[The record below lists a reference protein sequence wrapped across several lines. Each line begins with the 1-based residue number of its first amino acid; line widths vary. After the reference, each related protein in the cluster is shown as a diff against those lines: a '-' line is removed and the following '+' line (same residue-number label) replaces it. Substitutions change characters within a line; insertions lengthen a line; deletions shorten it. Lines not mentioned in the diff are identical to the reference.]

1 MHQEC
6 TRSALGVPQ
15 DCTGSAPG
23 AHQDCTRS
31 APGLHQEC
39 TRSAKGVHQE
49 CARSAPGFLMT
60 QLLRAWPPRWHT
72 PGGCHLHRV
81 LLESYTFHRWI
92 EVEMKTFLASKSTAK
107 THLEKYFVY
116 LFCGYFQTF
125 LFCFSLTW
133 RVRCT
138 LASMKKRFQ
147 FSLKSTQFYTN
158 SLNFA
163 SNIHREP
170 IFF

>member
-1 MHQEC
+1 MSRMSKNRDFIRES
-6 TRSALGVPQ
+6 RSFGYEKNEK
-15 DCTGSAPG
+15 TKKN
-23 AHQDCTRS
+23 RF
-31 APGLHQEC
+31 
-39 TRSAKGVHQE
+39 
-49 CARSAPGFLMT
+49 FLNFR
-60 QLLRAWPPRWHT
+60 LRARAPRWHT

-92 EVEMKTFLASKSTAK
+92 EVEMNTFLASKSTAK
-107 THLEKYFVY
+107 THLEKIFCLFVSRLSSDFS
-116 LFCGYFQTF
+116 LF
-125 LFCFSLTW
+125 LSLTW

>member
-1 MHQEC
+1 MQLC
-6 TRSALGVPQ
+6 PRYRPKFGPRIVSLWP
-15 DCTGSAPG
+15 
-23 AHQDCTRS
+23 R
-31 APGLHQEC
+31 
-39 TRSAKGVHQE
+39 
-49 CARSAPGFLMT
+49 ARA
-60 QLLRAWPPRWHT
+60 PRWHT

-170 IFF
+170 IFSEITPPAV